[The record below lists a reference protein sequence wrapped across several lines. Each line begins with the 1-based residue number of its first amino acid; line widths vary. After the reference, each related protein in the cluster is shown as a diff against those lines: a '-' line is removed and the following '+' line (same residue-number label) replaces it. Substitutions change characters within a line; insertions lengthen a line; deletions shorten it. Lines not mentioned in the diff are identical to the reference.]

1 MADMTI
7 QEFCD
12 LHGACPDGRE
22 WAMKNCRS
30 MREVWDTAK
39 PLWLIWVA
47 TRRGVLSDQ
56 ELCLF
61 AAAVGAAAEATAEA
75 TFWATA
81 AQAEWL
87 RTNCTPRFARV
98 ADKEEV
104 TT

>member
-12 LHGACPDGRE
+12 LHGACRENRE
-22 WAMKNCRS
+22 WAMENCQT
-30 MREVWDTAK
+30 MREVWETAK

-47 TRRGVLSDQ
+47 TRPGVLSER
-56 ELCLF
+56 ELCL
-61 AAAVGAAAEATAEA
+61 AAMAGAWAAAEGWAAAE
-75 TFWATA
+75 A

-98 ADKEEV
+98 AGKEEV
-104 TT
+104 TA